1 MKIGIDKIGFYTP
14 AMYIDTGDL
23 AEARGVEPGK
33 FKVGIGQ
40 EKMAVAPKT
49 QDSVTLAANAALRI
63 LTQDDIDKIDY
74 VIFATETGVDHSKA
88 AGIFAHDLL
97 GLKKSARSIEI
108 KQACY
113 SATAGIQIAKGHV
126 ALNPD
131 SRVLVLASDISRY
144 GLNTGG
150 EITQGAGAVAMVIAR
165 DPKLMTIESP
175 SVYQTDDAMDF
186 WRPLYSD
193 TAYVQ
198 GKFSVIQYI
207 NFFKEL
213 FAQYQEKT
221 QTSLK
226 DFEALVFHTPY
237 TKMGLKALQA
247 VLEDADEADKKRLLD
262 YYEVAKHYNAIVG
275 NIYTGSLYLNL
286 ISLLEQNNSLEDGA
300 TIGLFSYG
308 SGSVGEFFT
317 GVLQPD
323 YRNHLLTEQ
332 HVQMLED
339 RKQISIDRYEKV
351 FMDTI
356 PNGIGDIE
364 LDIEADPAPICLAGI
379 KDHMRQYVNK
389 NHL

>member
-23 AEARGVEPGK
+23 AEARGVEPAK

-40 EKMAVAPKT
+40 DKMAVAPKT
-49 QDSVTLAANAALRI
+49 QDAVTLAANAALNI
-63 LTQDDIDKIDY
+63 LTQADIDAIDY

-88 AGIFAHDLL
+88 AGIFAHELL

-113 SATAGIQIAKGHV
+113 SATAGIQIAKGHI

-144 GLNTGG
+144 GLKTGG

-193 TAYVQ
+193 TAHVQ

-207 NFFKEL
+207 NFFKDL
-213 FAQYQEKT
+213 FAQYQEQTK
-221 QTSLK
+221 TSLK

-237 TKMGLKALQA
+237 TKMGLKALQS
-247 VLEDADEADKKRLLD
+247 VLEDADEADEKRLLD
-262 YYEVAKHYNAIVG
+262 YYEVGKYYNAIVG

-286 ISLLEQNNSLEDGA
+286 ISLLEQNQTLEAGA
-300 TIGLFSYG
+300 TVGLFSYG

-317 GVLQPD
+317 GILQPG
-323 YRNHLLTEQ
+323 YRDHLNKEY
-332 HVQMLED
+332 HEQMLEE
-339 RKQISIDRYEKV
+339 REQISIERYETV

-356 PNGIGDIE
+356 PNGVGDIE
-364 LDIEADPAPICLAGI
+364 LDIDSDPAPICLVGI

-389 NHL
+389 QQ